1 MSSFEMIQAAAQRL
15 QGHARVTPLLGSPF
29 LDDLAG
35 RRVLVKAECLQHTGS
50 FKFRGGWA
58 AISAL
63 TQAERARGVLAYSSG
78 NHAQGVAAAAKA
90 HGVAAVILMPADA
103 PSLKIENTRALGAEV
118 VLYDRAGGED
128 RSAIGQALAQE
139 RGLTLIK
146 PYDEPE
152 VIAGQGSV
160 GLEIAA
166 QAEAEG
172 VTQADVLVCCGGGG
186 LTSGVALAL
195 EATAPGLK
203 VRPVEPQ
210 GFDDVTRSL
219 HSGDIQSN
227 AEISGSICD
236 AILTPAPGALT
247 FPILQR
253 LCGPGIVV
261 TEEEALR
268 AMAMAFLRLKI
279 VIEPGGAVAL
289 AAALFHPDEIKGE
302 AVIAVATGGNVDAEL
317 FRQAISRYA

>member
-1 MSSFEMIQAAAQRL
+1 
-15 QGHARVTPLLGSPF
+15 
-29 LDDLAG
+29 
-35 RRVLVKAECLQHTGS
+35 
-50 FKFRGGWA
+50 
-58 AISAL
+58 
-63 TQAERARGVLAYSSG
+63 
-78 NHAQGVAAAAKA
+78 
-90 HGVAAVILMPADA
+90 
-103 PSLKIENTRALGAEV
+103 
-118 VLYDRAGGED
+118 
-128 RSAIGQALAQE
+128 
-139 RGLTLIK
+139 
-146 PYDEPE
+146 
-152 VIAGQGSV
+152 
-160 GLEIAA
+160 
-166 QAEAEG
+166 
-172 VTQADVLVCCGGGG
+172 
-186 LTSGVALAL
+186 
-195 EATAPGLK
+195 
-203 VRPVEPQ
+203 VRPIEPQ